1 MTFEE
6 KTTGMLQKLTDENYP
21 VLSIPI
27 NNHKD
32 GIRYQEYFQARGY
45 ETKIE
50 VTRFKV
56 PTFYVFNK
64 SRIDGN
70 DCECAK

>member
-6 KTTGMLQKLTDENYP
+6 KTTGMLLKLTDENYP

-45 ETKIE
+45 ETKID

-56 PTFYVFNK
+56 PTFYVFNRTCNE
-64 SRIDGN
+64 SEG
-70 DCECAK
+70 CQC

>member
-6 KTTGMLQKLTDENYP
+6 KATGMLQKLTDENYP

-45 ETKIE
+45 ETKID

-56 PTFYVFNK
+56 PTFYVFNRTCNE
-64 SRIDGN
+64 SEG
-70 DCECAK
+70 CQC